1 MTWSI
6 HHVSLQAHDP
16 DRAAHFFG
24 TLIGLGVA
32 EAPDARTRFIGQDG
46 RGLRLH
52 RLGAVLAQS
61 GAALLGPIGARYVA
75 LEVASLDAVIAR
87 LDQAG
92 LAYAPALPG
101 EFAQPAIYTLD
112 PALNL
117 LLLLQADGTA
127 PSAPPPWHIHHVNL
141 QAEKVRETVAFYT
154 SVIGLKEGRWRSAAK
169 RGDFSIDPAELAVL
183 TTADDN
189 SGLHIIRPDAGFA
202 FRNRFAHNPSIGGHP
217 AFCVPDV
224 QAAKARLEAAG
235 VLVSD
240 AGVYAMAGMHQI
252 YVLDPAANMIEVNQ
266 HARNPNAHPDHG
278 G

>member
-6 HHVSLQAHDP
+6 HHVSLIAHDL
-16 DRAAHFFG
+16 DAAGHFFG
-24 TLIGLGVA
+24 TLIGLGA
-32 EAPDARTRFIGQDG
+32 ARAQDEHSRFIGEAG

-52 RLGAVLAQS
+52 RPGAALARS
-61 GAALLGPIGARYVA
+61 GDALLGPMGARYVA
-75 LEVASLDAVIAR
+75 LEVASLAAVEAK

-92 LAYAPALPG
+92 LAYAPAFPG

-117 LLLLQADGTA
+117 LVLLQAGAAA
-127 PSAPPPWHIHHVNL
+127 PSAPPWHIHHVNL
-141 QAEKVRETVAFYT
+141 QAQHVREAVAFYT
-154 SVIGLKEGRWRSAAK
+154 NIIGMAEGRWQSAAQ

-202 FRNRFAHNPSIGGHP
+202 YRNRFAHNPSIGGHP

-224 QAAKARLEAAG
+224 LAVKARLEAAG

-252 YVLDPAANMIEVNQ
+252 YVLDPSANMIEVNQ
-266 HARNPNAHPDHG
+266 NV
-278 G
+278 

>member
-1 MTWSI
+1 
-6 HHVSLQAHDP
+6 V
-16 DRAAHFFG
+16 
-24 TLIGLGVA
+24 V
-32 EAPDARTRFIGQDG
+32 
-46 RGLRLH
+46 
-52 RLGAVLAQS
+52 
-61 GAALLGPIGARYVA
+61 
-75 LEVASLDAVIAR
+75 AR

-101 EFAQPAIYTLD
+101 EFTQPAIYTLD

-117 LLLLQADGTA
+117 LVLLQAGGA
-127 PSAPPPWHIHHVNL
+127 PAASAWHIHHVNL
-141 QAEKVRETVAFYT
+141 PAENVRETVAFYT
-154 SVIGLKEGRWRSAAK
+154 GVIGLKEGRWRAAANK
-169 RGDFSIDPAELAVL
+169 GDFSIDPAELAVL

-202 FRNRFAHNPSIGGHP
+202 YRNRFAHNPSIGGHP

-224 QAAKARLEAAG
+224 LAVKARLEAAG

-266 HARNPNAHPDHG
+266 HV
-278 G
+278 

>member
-1 MTWSI
+1 MKGNEITMIWSI
-6 HHVSLQAHDP
+6 HHVSLQAHDL

-24 TLIGLGVA
+24 TLIGLGA
-32 EAPDARTRFIGQDG
+32 AAAPDARTRFIGPGG

-52 RLGAVLAQS
+52 CPDAVLARS

-92 LAYAPALPG
+92 LAYARALPG
-101 EFAQPAIYTLD
+101 EFLQPAIYTMD

-117 LLLLQADGTA
+117 LVLLQAGAASDA
-127 PSAPPPWHIHHVNL
+127 PAWHIHHVNL
-141 QAEKVRETVAFYT
+141 QAENVREAVAFYT
-154 SVIGLKEGRWRSAAK
+154 GFIGLKEGRWRSAAK

-183 TTADDN
+183 TNADDN
-189 SGLHIIRPDAGFA
+189 TGLHIIRPDAGFA
-202 FRNRFAHNPSIGGHP
+202 YRNRFAHNPSIGGHP
-217 AFCVPDV
+217 AFCVADV
-224 QAAKARLEAAG
+224 QAVKARLEAAG
-235 VLVSD
+235 VLASD

-266 HARNPNAHPDHG
+266 HV
-278 G
+278 

>member
-1 MTWSI
+1 MNWSI
-6 HHVSLQAHDP
+6 HHVSLIAHDL
-16 DRAAHFFG
+16 DAAAHFFG

-32 EAPDARTRFIGQDG
+32 QAPDARTRFIGEAG
-46 RGLRLH
+46 RGLRLN
-52 RLGAVLAQS
+52 RPGAALARS

-75 LEVASLDAVIAR
+75 LEVASLAAVEAK

-117 LLLLQADGTA
+117 LVLLQAGA
-127 PSAPPPWHIHHVNL
+127 AAPPTRPAWHIHHVNL
-141 QAEKVRETVAFYT
+141 QAQHVREAVAFYT
-154 SVIGLKEGRWRSAAK
+154 DIIGMAEGRWRSAAQ

-202 FRNRFAHNPSIGGHP
+202 YRNSFAHNPSIGGHP

-224 QAAKARLEAAG
+224 RAVKARLEAAG

-252 YVLDPAANMIEVNQ
+252 YVLDPSANMIEVNQ
-266 HARNPNAHPDHG
+266 NV
-278 G
+278 

>member
-6 HHVSLQAHDP
+6 HHVSLIAHDL
-16 DRAAHFFG
+16 DAAAHFFG
-24 TLIGLGVA
+24 ALIGLGA
-32 EAPDARTRFIGQDG
+32 ARAPDARTRFIGEAG

-52 RLGAVLAQS
+52 RPGAALARS
-61 GAALLGPIGARYVA
+61 GAALLGPIGTRYVA
-75 LEVASLDAVIAR
+75 LEVASLAAVEAK

-117 LLLLQADGTA
+117 LVLLQAGAAA
-127 PSAPPPWHIHHVNL
+127 PSAPPAWHIHHVNL
-141 QAEKVRETVAFYT
+141 QAQHVRETVAFYT
-154 SVIGLKEGRWRSAAK
+154 GVIGLKEGRWRSAAK

-183 TTADDN
+183 TNADDN
-189 SGLHIIRPDAGFA
+189 RGLHIIRPDAGFA
-202 FRNRFAHNPSIGGHP
+202 YRNRFAHNPSIGGHP

-224 QAAKARLEAAG
+224 RAVKARLEAAG

-252 YVLDPAANMIEVNQ
+252 YVLDPSANMIEVNQ
-266 HARNPNAHPDHG
+266 NV
-278 G
+278 

>member
-1 MTWSI
+1 MNWSI
-6 HHVSLQAHDP
+6 NHVSLIAHDL
-16 DRAAHFFG
+16 DAAAHFFG
-24 TLIGLGVA
+24 SLIGLGA
-32 EAPDARTRFIGQDG
+32 ARAPDARTRFIGEAG

-52 RLGAVLAQS
+52 RPHAVLARS
-61 GAALLGPIGARYVA
+61 GAALLGPIGGRYVA
-75 LEVASLDAVIAR
+75 LEVASLAGVVAK

-127 PSAPPPWHIHHVNL
+127 PSAPPPWHMHHVNL
-141 QAEKVRETVAFYT
+141 QAEKVREAVAFYT
-154 SVIGLKEGRWRSAAK
+154 GVIGLKEGRWRAAAK
-169 RGDFSIDPAELAVL
+169 CGDFSIDPAELAVL

-202 FRNRFAHNPSIGGHP
+202 YRNRFAHNPSIGGHP
-217 AFCVPDV
+217 AFCVADV
-224 QAAKARLEAAG
+224 QAVKARLEAAG

-252 YVLDPAANMIEVNQ
+252 YVLDTAANMIEVNQ
-266 HARNPNAHPDHG
+266 HV
-278 G
+278 

>member
-6 HHVSLQAHDP
+6 HHVSLIVHDL
-16 DRAAHFFG
+16 DAAAHFFG
-24 TLIGLGVA
+24 ALIGLGA
-32 EAPDARTRFIGQDG
+32 ARAPDARSRFIGQDG

-52 RLGAVLAQS
+52 RPGAALARS
-61 GAALLGPIGARYVA
+61 GAALLGPIGGRYVA
-75 LEVASLDAVIAR
+75 LEVASLAGVVAK

-112 PALNL
+112 PAHNL
-117 LLLLQADGTA
+117 LLLLQAGHA
-127 PSAPPPWHIHHVNL
+127 APPTRPAWHIHHVNL
-141 QAEKVRETVAFYT
+141 QAEKVREAVAFYT
-154 SVIGLKEGRWRSAAK
+154 EVIGLKEGRWQSAVK

-183 TTADDN
+183 TNAGDN

-202 FRNRFAHNPSIGGHP
+202 YRNRFAHNPSIGGHP

-224 QAAKARLEAAG
+224 QAVKARLEAAG

-266 HARNPNAHPDHG
+266 NV
-278 G
+278 

>member
-6 HHVSLQAHDP
+6 HHVSLQAHDL

-24 TLIGLGVA
+24 ALIGLGTA
-32 EAPDARTRFIGQDG
+32 EAPDARTRYIGRDG

-52 RLGAVLAQS
+52 RPDAALARS

-75 LEVASLDAVIAR
+75 LEVASLNNVIAR

-92 LAYAPALPG
+92 LAYTPALPG
-101 EFAQPAIYTLD
+101 EFAKPAVYTLD

-117 LLLLQADGTA
+117 LLLLQTDGAA
-127 PSAPPPWHIHHVNL
+127 PAPLPWHIHHVNL
-141 QAEKVRETVAFYT
+141 QAEKVREAVAFYT
-154 SVIGLKEGRWRSAAK
+154 DVIGLKEGRWRAAAQ
-169 RGDFSIDPAELAVL
+169 RGDFSIDLAELAVL
-183 TTADDN
+183 TNADDN

-202 FRNRFAHNPSIGGHP
+202 YRNRFAHNPSIGGHP
-217 AFCVPDV
+217 AFCVADV
-224 QAAKARLEAAG
+224 QAVKARLEAAG

-252 YVLDPAANMIEVNQ
+252 YVLDTAANMIEVNQ
-266 HARNPNAHPDHG
+266 HV
-278 G
+278 

>member
-6 HHVSLQAHDP
+6 HHVSLATHDL
-16 DRAAHFFG
+16 DQAAHFFG
-24 TLIGLGVA
+24 ALIGLGA
-32 EAPDARTRFIGQDG
+32 ARAPDARTRFIGRDG

-52 RLGAVLAQS
+52 RPDAALARS
-61 GAALLGPIGARYVA
+61 GAALLGPMGARYVA
-75 LEVASLDAVIAR
+75 LEVASLDAVVAR

-92 LAYAPALPG
+92 LAYALALPE

-117 LLLLQADGTA
+117 LVLLQAGDAA
-127 PSAPPPWHIHHVNL
+127 PSTRPAWHIHHVNL
-141 QAEKVRETVAFYT
+141 QAEKVREAVAFYT
-154 SVIGLKEGRWRSAAK
+154 GVIGLKEGRWRAAAQ
-169 RGDFSIDPAELAVL
+169 RGDFSIDPAQLAVL

-189 SGLHIIRPDAGFA
+189 SGLHIIRPDPGFA

-224 QAAKARLEAAG
+224 QAVKARLEAAC

-240 AGVYAMAGMHQI
+240 AGVYAMAGIHQI

-266 HARNPNAHPDHG
+266 NV
-278 G
+278 

>member
-6 HHVSLQAHDP
+6 HHVSLVAHDL
-16 DRAAHFFG
+16 DVAAHFFG

-32 EAPDARTRFIGQDG
+32 RAPDGQSRFIGEAG

-52 RLGAVLAQS
+52 RPAPALARS
-61 GAALLGPIGARYVA
+61 GATLLGPVGARYVA
-75 LEVASLDAVIAR
+75 LEVASLAAVVAK

-92 LAYAPALPG
+92 LAYVPARPG

-117 LLLLQADGTA
+117 LLLLQADGVG
-127 PSAPPPWHIHHVNL
+127 PSALPVWHIHHVNL
-141 QAEKVRETVAFYT
+141 QAEKVREAVAFYT
-154 SVIGLKEGRWRSAAK
+154 AIIGLKEGRWQSAAK

-183 TTADDN
+183 TNADDN

-202 FRNRFAHNPSIGGHP
+202 FRNCFAHNPSIGGHP

-224 QAAKARLEAAG
+224 RAVKARLEAAG

-240 AGVYAMAGMHQI
+240 AGVYAMVGMHQI
-252 YVLDPAANMIEVNQ
+252 YVLDPSANMIEVNQ
-266 HARNPNAHPDHG
+266 NV
-278 G
+278 

>member
-1 MTWSI
+1 MLHLPGGRKPEMTWSI
-6 HHVSLQAHDP
+6 HHVSLVAHDL
-16 DRAAHFFG
+16 DAAAHFFG

-32 EAPDARTRFIGQDG
+32 EALDGQSRFIGEAG

-52 RLGAVLAQS
+52 RPVPALARS
-61 GAALLGPIGARYVA
+61 GAALLGPVGARYVA
-75 LEVASLDAVIAR
+75 LEVASLAAVAAK

-117 LLLLQADGTA
+117 LLLLQADGAA
-127 PSAPPPWHIHHVNL
+127 PSAPPSWHIHHVNL
-141 QAEKVRETVAFYT
+141 QAQHVREAVAFYT
-154 SVIGLKEGRWRSAAK
+154 DIIGMAEGRWQSAAQ

-183 TTADDN
+183 TKADDN

-202 FRNRFAHNPSIGGHP
+202 YRNRFAHNPSIGGHP

-224 QAAKARLEAAG
+224 LAVKARLGAAG

-252 YVLDPAANMIEVNQ
+252 YVLDPSANMIEVNQ
-266 HARNPNAHPDHG
+266 IV
-278 G
+278 

>member
-6 HHVSLQAHDP
+6 HHVSLMAQNLDA
-16 DRAAHFFG
+16 AAHFFG
-24 TLIGLGVA
+24 TLIGLGAA
-32 EAPDARTRFIGQDG
+32 EAPDARSRFIGKGG

-52 RLGAVLAQS
+52 RPDAVMAWS
-61 GAALLGPIGARYVA
+61 GATLLGPIGARYVA
-75 LEVASLDAVIAR
+75 LEVASLDAVVAR

-92 LAYAPALPG
+92 LAYAPAQPG

-117 LLLLQADGTA
+117 LLLLQADGAVPA
-127 PSAPPPWHIHHVNL
+127 PQAWHIHHVNL
-141 QAEKVRETVAFYT
+141 QAEKVREAVAFYT
-154 SVIGLKEGRWRSAAK
+154 GVIGVKEGRWRAAAQ

-183 TTADDN
+183 TNADDN

-202 FRNRFAHNPSIGGHP
+202 LRNRFAHNPSIGGHP
-217 AFCVPDV
+217 AFCVQDV
-224 QAAKARLEAAG
+224 QAVKTRLEAAG
-235 VLVSD
+235 VLLSD

-266 HARNPNAHPDHG
+266 HV
-278 G
+278 

>member
-6 HHVSLQAHDP
+6 HHVSLIAHDL
-16 DRAAHFFG
+16 DQVAHFFG
-24 TLIGLGVA
+24 ALIGLGVVR
-32 EAPDARTRFIGQDG
+32 APDARTRFIGQDG

-52 RLGAVLAQS
+52 RPEAALTRS

-87 LDQAG
+87 LDEAG
-92 LAYAPALPG
+92 LAYGPALPG
-101 EFAQPAIYTLD
+101 EFTQPAIYTLD

-117 LLLLQADGTA
+117 LLLLQTGAAA

-141 QAEKVRETVAFYT
+141 QAEKVREVVAFYT
-154 SVIGLKEGRWRSAAK
+154 GVIGLKEGRWRSAAK

-183 TTADDN
+183 TNADDN

-202 FRNRFAHNPSIGGHP
+202 YRNRFAHNPSIGGHP

-224 QAAKARLEAAG
+224 QAVKARLEAAG

-252 YVLDPAANMIEVNQ
+252 YVLDPSANMIEVNQ
-266 HARNPNAHPDHG
+266 HV
-278 G
+278 

>member
-6 HHVSLQAHDP
+6 HHVSLIAHDL
-16 DRAAHFFG
+16 DAAAHFFG
-24 TLIGLGVA
+24 ALIGLGAARV
-32 EAPDARTRFIGQDG
+32 PDEHSRFIGEAGQ
-46 RGLRLH
+46 GLRLH
-52 RLGAVLAQS
+52 RPSAALARS
-61 GAALLGPIGARYVA
+61 GAALLGPFGARYVA
-75 LEVASLDAVIAR
+75 LEVASLAAVIAK

-92 LAYAPALPG
+92 LPYAPALPG

-112 PALNL
+112 PAHNL
-117 LLLLQADGTA
+117 LLLLQAGA
-127 PSAPPPWHIHHVNL
+127 APPTRSTWHIHHVNL
-141 QAEKVRETVAFYT
+141 QAEKVREAVAFYT
-154 SVIGLKEGRWRSAAK
+154 GVIGLKEGRWQSAAK

-183 TTADDN
+183 TNADDN

-202 FRNRFAHNPSIGGHP
+202 YRNRFAHNPSIGGHP

-224 QAAKARLEAAG
+224 RAVKARLEAAG

-266 HARNPNAHPDHG
+266 NV
-278 G
+278 

>member
-1 MTWSI
+1 MKGNEITMTWSI
-6 HHVSLQAHDP
+6 HHVSLQAHDL
-16 DRAAHFFG
+16 DAAAHFFG
-24 TLIGLGVA
+24 ALIGLGAA
-32 EAPDARTRFIGQDG
+32 EALDARTRFIGRDG

-52 RLGAVLAQS
+52 RPGAALARS

-75 LEVASLDAVIAR
+75 LEVASLDAVVAR

-101 EFAQPAIYTLD
+101 EFTQPAIYTLD

-117 LLLLQADGTA
+117 LVLLQAGAA
-127 PSAPPPWHIHHVNL
+127 PAASAWHIHHVNL
-141 QAEKVRETVAFYT
+141 PAENLRETVAFYT
-154 SVIGLKEGRWRSAAK
+154 GVIGLKEGRWRAAANK
-169 RGDFSIDPAELAVL
+169 GDFSIDPAELAVL

-202 FRNRFAHNPSIGGHP
+202 YRNRFAHNPSIGGHP

-224 QAAKARLEAAG
+224 LAVKARLEAAG

-266 HARNPNAHPDHG
+266 HV
-278 G
+278 

>member
-6 HHVSLQAHDP
+6 HHVSLVAHDL
-16 DRAAHFFG
+16 DAAAHFFG

-32 EAPDARTRFIGQDG
+32 EAPDGQSRFIGTAG

-52 RLGAVLAQS
+52 RPAPALVRS
-61 GAALLGPIGARYVA
+61 GATLLGPVGGRYVA
-75 LEVASLDAVIAR
+75 LEVASLAAVVAK

-117 LLLLQADGTA
+117 LVLLQVGGANA
-127 PSAPPPWHIHHVNL
+127 VPAWHIHHVNL
-141 QAEKVRETVAFYT
+141 QAENVREAVAFYT
-154 SVIGLKEGRWRSAAK
+154 GVIGLKEGRWRSAAK

-183 TTADDN
+183 TNADDN

-202 FRNRFAHNPSIGGHP
+202 YRNRFAHNPSIGGHP

-224 QAAKARLEAAG
+224 QAVKARLEAAG

-266 HARNPNAHPDHG
+266 NV
-278 G
+278 

>member
-1 MTWSI
+1 MSWSI
-6 HHVSLQAHDP
+6 HHVSLVAHDL
-16 DRAAHFFG
+16 DAAAHFFG

-32 EAPDARTRFIGQDG
+32 EAPDGQSRFIGEAG

-52 RLGAVLAQS
+52 RPAPALARS
-61 GAALLGPIGARYVA
+61 SATLLGPIGGRYVA
-75 LEVASLDAVIAR
+75 LEVASLTAVVAK

-117 LLLLQADGTA
+117 LVLLQADGAA
-127 PSAPPPWHIHHVNL
+127 PSAAPTWHIHHVNL
-141 QAEKVRETVAFYT
+141 QAQHVREAVAFYT
-154 SVIGLKEGRWRSAAK
+154 DIIGMAEGRWQSAAQ

-202 FRNRFAHNPSIGGHP
+202 YRNHFAHNGGVRRHRAGAQVIAIGK
-217 AFCVPDV
+217 AARDNDDV
-224 QAAKARLEAAG
+224 G
-235 VLVSD
+235 F
-240 AGVYAMAGMHQI
+240 G
-252 YVLDPAANMIEVNQ
+252 
-266 HARNPNAHPDHG
+266 
-278 G
+278 

>member
-6 HHVSLQAHDP
+6 HHVSLMAQNLDA
-16 DRAAHFFG
+16 AAHFFG
-24 TLIGLGVA
+24 TLIGLGAA
-32 EAPDARTRFIGQDG
+32 EAPDARSRFIGKGG

-52 RLGAVLAQS
+52 RPDAVLARS

-117 LLLLQADGTA
+117 LLMLQAGAASDGPT
-127 PSAPPPWHIHHVNL
+127 WHIHHVNL
-141 QAEKVRETVAFYT
+141 QAENVRDTVAFYT
-154 SVIGLKEGRWRSAAK
+154 GVIGLKEGRWQSAAQ

-202 FRNRFAHNPSIGGHP
+202 LRNRFAHNPSIGGHP
-217 AFCVPDV
+217 AFCVADV
-224 QAAKARLEAAG
+224 RAVKARLEAAG

-266 HARNPNAHPDHG
+266 HV
-278 G
+278 

>member
-6 HHVSLQAHDP
+6 HHVSLIAHDL
-16 DRAAHFFG
+16 DAATHFFG
-24 TLIGLGVA
+24 TLIGLGMA
-32 EAPDARTRFIGQDG
+32 RAPDRQSRFIGEAG

-52 RLGAVLAQS
+52 RPDAVLARS
-61 GAALLGPIGARYVA
+61 GAALLGPIGGRYVA
-75 LEVASLDAVIAR
+75 LEVASLAAVVAK

-92 LAYAPALPG
+92 LPYAPALPG

-117 LLLLQADGTA
+117 LVLLQAGAAA
-127 PSAPPPWHIHHVNL
+127 PSAPPAWHIHHVNL
-141 QAEKVRETVAFYT
+141 QAERVRDAVAFYT
-154 SVIGLKEGRWRSAAK
+154 GIIGLKEGRWRSAAK

-202 FRNRFAHNPSIGGHP
+202 YRNRFAHNPSIGGHP

-224 QAAKARLEAAG
+224 RAVKARLEAAG

-266 HARNPNAHPDHG
+266 NV
-278 G
+278 